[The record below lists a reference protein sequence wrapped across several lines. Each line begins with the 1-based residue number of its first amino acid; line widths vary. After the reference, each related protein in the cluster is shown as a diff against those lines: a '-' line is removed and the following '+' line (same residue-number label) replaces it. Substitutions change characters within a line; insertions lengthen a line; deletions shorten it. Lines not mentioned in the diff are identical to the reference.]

1 MRRFPLVRKLIQKF
15 HPEAIPGIA
24 AALYDIAGK
33 TRYFRRYYEIMA
45 GDISEFCSAE
55 GSVLDIGTGPGRL
68 LIELHKRRSGLRL
81 TGIDLSAAMV
91 SLANR
96 NIAKAGLVHAIRVCE
111 ANAAHMPF
119 PDDSFDLATSTGS
132 IHHWKD
138 PVLGLNEV
146 FRVLKPGGHA
156 LMYDIVSDTPAQVKR
171 QVIHEFGRLTAALLW
186 IHAFAEP
193 FYTCESF
200 EALARSS
207 AFEQGRIRFA
217 GMMACLAL
225 TKKGQGILSNG

>member
-1 MRRFPLVRKLIQKF
+1 MRRFPLVRRLIQKF

-24 AALYDIAGK
+24 AAVYDLAGK
-33 TRYFRRYYEIMA
+33 TRHFRRYYEIMA
-45 GDISEFCSAE
+45 EDISGFCGDR

-68 LIELHKRRSGLRL
+68 LIELHKRRSGQRL

-96 NIAKAGLVHAIRVCE
+96 NIAKAGLDHAIRVCE
-111 ANAAHMPF
+111 ANAALMPF
-119 PDDSFDLATSTGS
+119 PDDSFDLVISTGS

-138 PVLGLNEV
+138 PVFGLNEV

-156 LMYDIVSDTPAQVKR
+156 LMYDVVGDTPAQVKR

-207 AFEQGRIRFA
+207 VFEQGRIRFA

-225 TKKGQGILSNG
+225 TKKGQGILANE

>member
-1 MRRFPLVRKLIQKF
+1 MRRFPLVRRLIQKF

-24 AALYDIAGK
+24 AAVYDIAGK
-33 TRYFRRYYEIMA
+33 TRYFRRYYQIMA
-45 GDISEFCSAE
+45 EDISGFCGDR
-55 GSVLDIGTGPGRL
+55 GSVLDIGTGPGQL
-68 LIELHKRRSGLRL
+68 LIELHKRRSSLHL

-96 NIAKAGLVHAIRVCE
+96 NIAKAGLAHAIRVCE

-119 PDDSFDLATSTGS
+119 PDDSFDLAVSTGS

-138 PVLGLNEV
+138 PVSGLNEV
-146 FRVLKPGGHA
+146 YRVLKPGGHA
-156 LMYDIVSDTPAQVKR
+156 LMYDIVGDPPEPVKR
-171 QVIHEFGRLTAALLW
+171 RVLQEFGRPVAMLLW

-193 FYTCESF
+193 FHTCESF
-200 EALARSS
+200 EALARSTL
-207 AFEQGRIRFA
+207 FQEGRIRFA

-225 TKKGQGILSNG
+225 TKKARES

>member
-1 MRRFPLVRKLIQKF
+1 MRRFLLVRRLIQKF

-24 AALYDIAGK
+24 AALYDIAGR
-33 TRYFRRYYEIMA
+33 TRYFQRYYEIMA
-45 GDISEFCSAE
+45 EDISGFCGAQ

-68 LIELHKRRSGLRL
+68 LIELHKKCPHLKL
-81 TGIDLSAAMV
+81 TGIDLSGAMV

-96 NIAKAGLVHAIRVCE
+96 NIAKAGLSCAIRVCE

-119 PDDSFDLATSTGS
+119 SDGSFDLAISTGS
-132 IHHWKD
+132 MHHWKD

-146 FRVLKPGGHA
+146 FRVLKSGGHA
-156 LMYDIVSDTPAQVKR
+156 LMYDIVGDPPAQVKR
-171 QVIHEFGRLTAALLW
+171 RVIHEFGRPAAALLW
-186 IHAFAEP
+186 VHAFEEP

-207 AFEQGRIRFA
+207 AFGQGRIRFA

-225 TKKGQGILSNG
+225 TKKGQGNLSSG